1 MPGTPNR
8 IYLRERVTINIQEIK
23 KIVEKIQEQTKLAL
37 KYSPHIAETAEN
49 FQRDLS
55 QYIEFMSDHKNNQVL
70 QEYYE
75 IREEKYPLDVICN
88 ELFMRI
94 RNVDEN
100 LLLVSNV
107 MGNSKEA
114 QNIWNSLELGSL
126 QDSLYQLM
134 SSNLLKVFP
143 VLRLLSGHNKTL
155 IVMGPNGSGKTSF
168 ANYLRNES
176 NFVKVIPANKSITV
190 DGNMRNHFTS
200 TIENFNKELYGDK
213 QNYNNLS
220 SKSELLQKLIVGIC
234 NEHDDIARE
243 HYKGSHK
250 EKKVSIFQKI
260 KEVFDS
266 FFEVKLDDSQF
277 RNKEIMGIKNG
288 DVYSFNNMSDGE
300 RVAFFYIA
308 TVIAAPLKSFIIVD
322 EPENHLNPAVYN
334 KIWDKLLELRG
345 DCQFIFISHTM
356 EFINARTNF
365 ELLKIKKYTP
375 NLNYTGIPNF
385 EFDFLGDSLDDID
398 PGIIVEVVG
407 SRKPILFCEGSKTD
421 YDYTI
426 YESIFGE
433 KYTILPTG
441 NSKSVINSVIACNV
455 HSTTYSIQ
463 EAIGIIDSDVKSV
476 EEVDQLESKMIYTLP
491 CNEIEMLLLDEDIF
505 KKVLEH
511 QFMEMSKFI
520 EFKNL
525 FFDKLRSEKERI
537 IKRIVKTQID
547 ECLNSTIIDD
557 KVNKTKDEIKGNLD
571 SIFKSIDVDNL
582 WSSCSSKIDDILNS
596 ENYQEALKYC
606 SLEHSEII
614 GGLTNKIVSGY
625 AAIAVGVLKE
635 PELRDKI
642 KTKYFDRIG

>member
-1 MPGTPNR
+1 MYQR
-8 IYLRERVTINIQEIK
+8 IKAMN
-23 KIVEKIQEQTKLAL
+23 
-37 KYSPHIAETAEN
+37 YS
-49 FQRDLS
+49 
-55 QYIEFMSDHKNNQVL
+55 
-70 QEYYE
+70 
-75 IREEKYPLDVICN
+75 
-88 ELFMRI
+88 
-94 RNVDEN
+94 
-100 LLLVSNV
+100 
-107 MGNSKEA
+107 
-114 QNIWNSLELGSL
+114 
-126 QDSLYQLM
+126 
-134 SSNLLKVFP
+134 
-143 VLRLLSGHNKTL
+143 
-155 IVMGPNGSGKTSF
+155 GPN
-168 ANYLRNES
+168 
-176 NFVKVIPANKSITV
+176 
-190 DGNMRNHFTS
+190 
-200 TIENFNKELYGDK
+200 
-213 QNYNNLS
+213 LS
-220 SKSELLQKLIVGIC
+220 
-234 NEHDDIARE
+234 
-243 HYKGSHK
+243 
-250 EKKVSIFQKI
+250 
-260 KEVFDS
+260 
-266 FFEVKLDDSQF
+266 
-277 RNKEIMGIKNG
+277 
-288 DVYSFNNMSDGE
+288 
-300 RVAFFYIA
+300 
-308 TVIAAPLKSFIIVD
+308 
-322 EPENHLNPAVYN
+322 
-334 KIWDKLLELRG
+334 
-345 DCQFIFISHTM
+345 
-356 EFINARTNF
+356 
-365 ELLKIKKYTP
+365 
-375 NLNYTGIPNF
+375 YTGIPNF

-407 SRKPILFCEGSKTD
+407 SRKPILFCEGSKND

-441 NSKSVINSVIACNV
+441 NSKSVISSVIACNV

-463 EAIGIIDSDVKSV
+463 EAIGIIDSDVKSD

-525 FFDKLRSEKERI
+525 FFNKLRSEKERI

-642 KTKYFDRIG
+642 KTKYFDKIG